1 MTVLS
6 TGEQA
11 LSPAQRTRAPTGSLG
26 IDPGLSGA
34 VALYDDGALEVHD
47 IPTLVIGTKRQIDE
61 YALARLID
69 SLSARIG
76 VVWLEQVGTRPGEG
90 AVGAFSFG
98 KGYGLLRGI
107 CAANFLTIQDVTPQV
122 WKRALKVSRDKD
134 ESRARASALFPRF
147 GQLWPLKK
155 HDGRAEAALIALY
168 GAQRGE
174 VHGSSL

>member
-1 MTVLS
+1 MPLHAS
-6 TGEQA
+6 EQA
-11 LSPAQRTRAPTGSLG
+11 PSPAQRISRPTGSLG

-34 VALYDDGALEVHD
+34 LALYEDGALEIHD
-47 IPTLVIGTKRQIDE
+47 IPVLTIGTKRQIDE

-69 SLSARIG
+69 SLSSRIG
-76 VVWLEQVGTRPGEG
+76 CVWLEQVGTRPGEG

-98 KGYGLLRGI
+98 KGYGLIRGI
-107 CAANFLTIQDVTPQV
+107 CAANFLTINDVTPQV
-122 WKRALKVSRDKD
+122 WKRALRVSGDKD

-155 HDGRAEAALIALY
+155 HDGRAEAAMIALY